1 MNTLN
6 YKHMAIIIGVF
17 IIATVI
23 GLWSWNTLSALF
35 DGPQAQYK
43 HVLAATFMVLVMKW
57 TFTQHSIRRKLH
69 SREHHDTSD
78 H

>member
-1 MNTLN
+1 MNTFN
-6 YKHMAIIIGVF
+6 YKCVAIRIGAF
-17 IIATVI
+17 IVATVT

-57 TFTQHSIRRKLH
+57 ALTNRFIHRKY
-69 SREHHDTSD
+69 
-78 H
+78 